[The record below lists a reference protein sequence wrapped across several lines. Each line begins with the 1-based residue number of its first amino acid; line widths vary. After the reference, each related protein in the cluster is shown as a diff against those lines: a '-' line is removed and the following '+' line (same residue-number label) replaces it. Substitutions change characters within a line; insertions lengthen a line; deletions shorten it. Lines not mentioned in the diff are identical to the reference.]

1 MSSSSKAA
9 RGASDAFANLI
20 ITLLVPMFLW
30 SCEGDVALARAAAA
44 ETLNAYC
51 AADDLSLIRAA
62 KVLAFDLATL
72 SSLGRSMFDEI
83 SASLALRLRSGATSL
98 DRAAERNRV
107 ALEQDRRNAA
117 QAAEQT
123 PADMAAAVQAAQH
136 PAPRPPTIEPA
147 TPQPQASVVRAP
159 VAAPQRQAAPAAA
172 MAEMAADMI
181 AALTGSPPPGRPAN
195 RTQTATALSS
205 GTALPPY
212 LAASSVTAAPAGGG
226 SAPSS

>member
-1 MSSSSKAA
+1 MSSPSKAA
-9 RGASDAFANLI
+9 RGASDSFAALI

-30 SCEGDVALARAAAA
+30 SCEGDVALSRAAAA

-123 PADMAAAVQAAQH
+123 RADVAASVQAAQH
-136 PAPRPPTIEPA
+136 PVPRAPTTEPA
-147 TPQPQASVVRAP
+147 TPQPQAPAVGAP

-181 AALTGSPPPGRPAN
+181 AALNGSPPPGRAGN
-195 RTQTATALSS
+195 RTQSATALSS

-226 SAPSS
+226 SPPSS